1 MVLQGETGTCKGRN
15 DSFSTPNANWL
26 TEQQKCYPQN
36 NLQITLQKIYEMKH
50 YKNKF
55 AVWFKIHQISQI
67 GMKCRAGKSAK

>member
-1 MVLQGETGTCKGRN
+1 MVIQGETGTCLGRN

-26 TEQQKCYPQN
+26 TDQQKCFPQN
-36 NLQITLQKIYEMKH
+36 NLQKIDEMKH

-67 GMKCRAGKSAK
+67 GMNCRAGKSTK